1 MQKRDNKNQKKSFSR
16 DGQNKKNGFSRNK
29 DRIVD
34 ASHQ

>member
-1 MQKRDNKNQKKSFSR
+1 MQKRDNKNHKKSFSR